1 MFALLNGAYRVGN
14 FAKSL
19 LALSLCVISLVLPVK
34 VMSDIT
40 KIGIVIMHGKG
51 GSPTKHV
58 SDLAIALEKKGYL
71 VANLEMPWSGSREYD
86 VNVSAAEEQVEAALS
101 SLRSKG
107 AQKVFVAGHSQG
119 GVFTLHFAGK
129 HAVDGIICI
138 APGGSVGS
146 QVFREKLGNSV
157 ARARKM
163 VAEGKGNEKSQFDD
177 HEGKKGTF
185 SVVTTAAVY
194 LTWFDPDGAM
204 NSKRAAAAVNPQV
217 PILWIV
223 AQRDYPGLRKTNI
236 PLFDSLPKNP
246 HTRLFEPSADHL
258 SAPYA
263 SIDEIV
269 RWTAEVAGAGR

>member
-1 MFALLNGAYRVGN
+1 MFALLNGGYHVGN
-14 FAKSL
+14 FARSIL
-19 LALSLCVISLVLPVK
+19 TITLCVLSLALPVK
-34 VMSDIT
+34 AMSDT
-40 KIGIVIMHGKG
+40 PKIGIVIMHGKG

-58 SDLAIALEKKGYL
+58 SDLAGALDRKGYL
-71 VANLEMPWSGSREYD
+71 VANIEMPWSGSREYD
-86 VNVSAAEEQVEAALS
+86 VNVGAAEEQVEAALS

-107 AQKVFVAGHSQG
+107 AQKIFVAGHSQG

-129 HAVDGIICI
+129 HTVDGIICI
-138 APGGSVGS
+138 APGGSVAS

-157 ARARKM
+157 ARARQM
-163 VAEGKGNEKSQFDD
+163 IAEGKGDEKSRFDD
-177 HEGKKGTF
+177 YEGKKGTF

-204 NSKRAAAAVNPQV
+204 NSKRAASAVNPQI

-246 HTRLFEPSADHL
+246 HSRLFEPSADHIG
-258 SAPYA
+258 APYA

-269 RWTAEVAGAGR
+269 RWTAEVASAGR